1 MAAEIVYIL
10 CGLTS
15 ILCAILLLRGWRET
29 RARLLFWASLC
40 FVCLAID
47 NVVVFI
53 DFVATPPTVDLFWWR
68 TPPAILGMFLL
79 IYGLIRDAK

>member
-1 MAAEIVYIL
+1 MAEIVYAL

-40 FVCLAID
+40 FICLAID
-47 NVVVFI
+47 NVMVFI
-53 DFVATPPTVDLFWWR
+53 DFVVTPPSVDLFWWR
-68 TPPAILGMFLL
+68 TPPAIAGMLLL
-79 IYGLIRDAK
+79 IYGLVREAK

>member
-1 MAAEIVYIL
+1 MAETVYAL

-40 FVCLAID
+40 FICLAID

-53 DFVATPPTVDLFWWR
+53 DFVVTPPSVDLFWWR
-68 TPPAILGMFLL
+68 TPPAIAGMLLL
-79 IYGLIRDAK
+79 IYGLVREAK